1 MDTDDAGPS
10 DAGSVSGYSELGSIS
25 SQLPSSDTLG
35 YAAMMLA
42 EAELRLEGA
51 TRQEQETDAMLL
63 LARREHGELKEQNS
77 ALRAARDVLRKKI
90 IAKRRGKAQELA
102 VGAHFSEA
110 YDWVCEITKLTDVS
124 QGGWKLQYSDNFLKN
139 MTDAE
144 RLMLIGNPNEQDD
157 GSDDGSIADSLSG
170 DLKDPG
176 WSGAVVAVLGL
187 FDKGKTFVLNPTP
200 TPNPNPNH
208 NHNPNPNPSPNP
220 NPNPNPNLNPNP
232 NPNPNQARRSCSTT

>member
-63 LARREHGELKEQNS
+63 LAKREHEELKEQNN

-110 YDWVCEITKLTDVS
+110 YDWVCEITKLTNVS
-124 QGGWKLQYSDNFLKN
+124 QEGWKLQYSDNFLKN

-144 RLMLIGNPNEQDD
+144 RVMLIGNPNEQDD
-157 GSDDGSIADSLSG
+157 DSDDDSIAESG
-170 DLKDPG
+170 DLKDQG

-187 FDKGKTFVLNPTP
+187 FDKGKTFVLNHLTECALPSGKKVGTP
-200 TPNPNPNH
+200 G
-208 NHNPNPNPSPNP
+208 
-220 NPNPNPNLNPNP
+220 
-232 NPNPNQARRSCSTT
+232 

>member
-1 MDTDDAGPS
+1 MLLSYAGAQHGALWAMDNDDAGPS

-25 SQLPSSDTLG
+25 GSISSQLPTSDTLG

-63 LARREHGELKEQNS
+63 LAKREHEELKEQNN

-124 QGGWKLQYSDNFLKN
+124 QEGWKLQYSDNFLKN

-144 RLMLIGNPNEQDD
+144 RVMLIGNPNEQDD
-157 GSDDGSIADSLSG
+157 DSDDDSIAESG
-170 DLKDPG
+170 DLKDQG

-187 FDKGKTFVLNPTP
+187 FDKGKTFVLNHLTECAL
-200 TPNPNPNH
+200 
-208 NHNPNPNPSPNP
+208 PSGKKVG
-220 NPNPNPNLNPNP
+220 
-232 NPNPNQARRSCSTT
+232 TTG

>member
-1 MDTDDAGPS
+1 
-10 DAGSVSGYSELGSIS
+10 
-25 SQLPSSDTLG
+25 
-35 YAAMMLA
+35 MMLA

-63 LARREHGELKEQNS
+63 LAKREHEELKEQNN

-124 QGGWKLQYSDNFLKN
+124 QEGWKLQYSDNFLKN

-144 RLMLIGNPNEQDD
+144 RVMLIGNPNEQDD
-157 GSDDGSIADSLSG
+157 DSDDDSIAESG
-170 DLKDPG
+170 DLKDQG

-187 FDKGKTFVLNPTP
+187 FDKGKTFVLNHPTECAL
-200 TPNPNPNH
+200 
-208 NHNPNPNPSPNP
+208 PSGKKVG
-220 NPNPNPNLNPNP
+220 
-232 NPNPNQARRSCSTT
+232 TTG

>member
-1 MDTDDAGPS
+1 MDNDDAGPS

-25 SQLPSSDTLG
+25 GSISSQLPTSDTLG

-63 LARREHGELKEQNS
+63 LAKREHEELKEQNN

-124 QGGWKLQYSDNFLKN
+124 QEGWKLQYSDNFLKN
-139 MTDAE
+139 MSL
-144 RLMLIGNPNEQDD
+144 RLF
-157 GSDDGSIADSLSG
+157 SR
-170 DLKDPG
+170 
-176 WSGAVVAVLGL
+176 
-187 FDKGKTFVLNPTP
+187 F
-200 TPNPNPNH
+200 
-208 NHNPNPNPSPNP
+208 
-220 NPNPNPNLNPNP
+220 
-232 NPNPNQARRSCSTT
+232 RTT